1 MENKKKN
8 YSNITSAIISD
19 SKTAKV
25 LPNTDY
31 GYHTT
36 MQSSGNTIFHIC
48 FANKSSA
55 AILFFASAS
64 CCLTH
69 LHPVFIF

>member
-1 MENKKKN
+1 MEINTKN

-31 GYHTT
+31 GSHTT
-36 MQSSGNTIFHIC
+36 MQNSENTIFHIC

-55 AILFFASAS
+55 AILFLASAS
-64 CCLTH
+64 CCVTH
-69 LHPVFIF
+69 LHPVFIL